1 MEYDRENVS
10 FNVLR
15 NALYHTARRLTFD
28 RWNRWASALVIL
40 LGAAA
45 VADFFIRFGIET
57 VYLSIAV
64 TVVGTLQLVFD
75 FGGRARD
82 HQALQRDYYN
92 LLAEMEE
99 APGTG
104 DLAAFRAKMTRIS
117 GDEPPMMKALD
128 AKAYNDAI
136 DALELNEDQR
146 LVIPL
151 GHRLM
156 ANLVSFNGSRYPKVC
171 ELEAINSDALKGG

>member
-1 MEYDRENVS
+1 MEDDRENVS

-45 VADFFIRFGIET
+45 VADFFLRFGIET

-64 TVVGTLQLVFD
+64 TMVGTLQLVFD

-92 LLAEMEE
+92 LLAEIEE
-99 APGTG
+99 KPDAN
-104 DLAAFRAKMTRIS
+104 AADIAAWRARMTRIA
-117 GDEPPMMKALD
+117 GDEPPTLRAID
-128 AKAYNDAI
+128 AKAYNDAF
-136 DALELNEDQR
+136 DALEFGEEGDR
-146 LVIPL
+146 LVIPWW
-151 GHRLM
+151 HRL
-156 ANLVSFNGSRYPKVC
+156 AGQVLTFEGYRY
-171 ELEAINSDALKGG
+171 LKRSEIE